1 MRNRT
6 WKRFLSIALSLTLV
20 FSLIVPVGSL
30 ATTDVLEDTAA
41 TSEEAVESQNPPET
55 QEEED
60 SDYPPESGEPDE
72 PDDIPEG
79 SDEEIENSGEAP
91 EVSIEALEVPLV
103 EVEEE
108 LFASADAEPLIEEI
122 LYDINIIPPA
132 NGTLAAEAESAER
145 GHTIILTVVPDE
157 GYNLKPGSLSVV
169 TVVQQAPRL
178 VRGSGTDESPYTFIM
193 PADSVTVRAE
203 FIRICNVTIDPNIVN
218 GSITTDISS
227 GVAGEKV
234 NITVIP
240 DDGYRLKF
248 NSTTNQP
255 NKTLKVTGVTSNAN
269 VSIADWFYTPETG
282 VNLDL
287 NAAATS
293 YSFTMPNDDVIIT
306 AEFTQPFALIAA
318 PGMENGAIHFNG
330 RAVAG
335 AGERVP
341 VGAAPDTG
349 YKLKDGSLILTDS
362 NKEPVIYNSTYGEF
376 IMPAS
381 DVTVFAEFEIMP
393 SLDGINLKAVGGDA
407 EAVLTWESMGNWK
420 NYMVYYRIKD
430 SGDAYKTQGFYN
442 TLSGTVSGLT
452 NDVEYEF
459 YILLD
464 GAVSDLV
471 YASTSAI
478 MPTGVALTQSSVDVV
493 LGNTVQLYATV
504 APASSKA
511 TAVTWT
517 SSNEDVAVVGEHGMV
532 ETKSLG
538 TTTITVTTNTAGKT
552 ASCIVTVVA
561 SSDIP
566 AGGSMIMGDA
576 SAQYNESGGTVQI
589 PFTVTIPTNR
599 PIFEFNFNFGINAY
613 SSDYHIAGISLD
625 GEELKGNTTTTIG
638 NSKIKINNLPL
649 TGADNYGWC
658 VVTPVEGRFLEAGKV
673 YNFVLTITIL
683 NTATPAFNVSFG
695 NSVNYSSTFYYYDY
709 DYSPNRD
716 RFAWAEVRKTGR
728 ITAEWTGE
736 GIPFS
741 GTGVNTTYFI
751 AKPSDLLWYAE
762 QINSGIACR
771 ATLYTDIDLTDTD
784 FNGIG
789 TAENPMG
796 SLFSGNGY
804 SVTYNMEQ
812 TEDGAVGFIRYMANG
827 TIRDLTVKGT
837 INVTGG
843 TVNAGGVVGELRNGA
858 GNIASCKNEMT
869 ISVTGSGGGNVGG
882 IVGYIESTTT
892 NWAGAVSGSTNLGT
906 ITADGAGVA
915 AAGGIVGYAKNSAVG
930 SSANGGTNRAAT
942 GVAGTGG
949 VTGRGF
955 IGGIVGIMDN
965 SNGIKDFSDN
975 TNFGVVTGL
984 SGEATGGIAGKIIR
998 ANVGG
1003 TYNGASITEY
1013 ANRNYGAVSGAT
1025 KYAGG
1030 IAGCV
1035 DNAAAERFALNY
1047 NAAQITSTSAAQGAA
1062 VGGIIGHT
1070 TGSETVVITNNTN
1083 SGSVSA
1089 GDGVTKGGILGRADA
1104 ALSAELCIGNYYSAA
1119 EGLDDA
1125 AYGEAAPASWL
1136 SIEGFSPLYSGTGG
1150 DGSVENPYQIATIND
1165 FLWLTKQVNS
1175 GMEPG
1180 AAPGRN
1186 YNVIL
1191 VTDIDLTEYPGYEG
1205 LGTDSYPSQEYCGIF
1220 DGNGHTITVA
1230 LDGSSTGGQA
1240 RGGRMAIFRTC
1251 TGATIKNLTVEG
1263 TVTGSRV
1270 AGVALTFNGGTIE
1283 NVHNYADIT
1292 DFHNKTTHANAG
1304 QAAGIICGSSPALM
1318 KNVTNHGK
1326 IDGHNAAGIANMIV
1340 VTTVIDDC
1348 HNYGDITGCMIA
1360 AGIVG
1365 SITAGE
1371 KSTDGKPSLIIKN
1384 TTNNGTVTSLAPVVL
1399 DNVAW
1404 YNNADPST
1412 NHTAGGIVGKVENA
1426 IVEFNNVTNNGTVQG
1441 TGNNV
1446 GGILGTSTFGDYQDT
1461 DFRII
1466 NSTNNGDIISIYDGD
1481 DPWYLSHIN
1490 VGGIVGNTSGNF
1502 DPSSQWNPHGTPGH
1516 TQKATVIGS
1525 VNNGNVSG
1533 PEGINKGAI
1542 VGLISG
1548 NESSTINVDNDS
1560 NYSSVDV
1567 GEEGRNPFG
1576 GTQYDPNTHEIKD
1589 GVLVEKQPELKPPPP
1604 NYSDDRGSGTPVTP
1618 QPSAPPAVGNSTPPP
1633 ANITDP
1639 EIPMA
1644 PAPPPT
1650 QSENPLP
1657 PQSSQ
1662 QPVNRYPQ
1670 TLPAVP
1676 TAIPREPLSNIV
1688 VRTEDTDETTVTDD
1702 GNDDEAEPD
1711 VEPEVRAD
1719 PELEDE
1725 ERPDMV
1731 RETVRSNAA
1740 IAIIVSIVIITVLAV
1755 IGVFFYKK
1763 RLAAK

>member
-6 WKRFLSIALSLTLV
+6 WKQFLSIALSLALI
-20 FSLIVPVGSL
+20 FSLMAPMGGF
-30 ATTDVLEDTAA
+30 AAADEPENTAA
-41 TSEEAVESQNPPET
+41 IESPEVSPILPEPQDGEIEAPPA
-55 QEEED
+55 D
-60 SDYPPESGEPDE
+60 SGEPEESGESDDDVLDDSDKEQE
-72 PDDIPEG
+72 PLP
-79 SDEEIENSGEAP
+79 
-91 EVSIEALEVPLV
+91 
-103 EVEEE
+103 EEE
-108 LFASADAEPLIEEI
+108 ADGLLASAAGPLSEEI
-122 LYDINIIPPA
+122 LYAINVIPPT
-132 NGTLAAEAESAER
+132 NGALTAEFEDAER
-145 GHTIILTVVPDE
+145 GSTVILTITPDE
-157 GYNLKPGSLSVV
+157 GYNLKPGSLSVL
-169 TVVQQAPRL
+169 TDVQQAPRL
-178 VRGSGTDESPYTFIM
+178 VRGAGTEENPYTFIM
-193 PADSVTVRAE
+193 PADSVTVRVE

-218 GSITTDISS
+218 GIITTDISS

-234 NITVIP
+234 NITVTP

-255 NKTLKVTGVTSNAN
+255 NKTLKVTGVTSNVN
-269 VSIADWFYTPETG
+269 VSIADWFYTPETNI
-282 VNLDL
+282 NLDL

-306 AEFTQPFALIAA
+306 AEFTEPFALIAVA
-318 PGMENGAIHFNG
+318 GMENGNINFNG
-330 RAVAG
+330 RTVAG

-341 VGAAPDTG
+341 IGTTPNAG
-349 YKLKDGSLILTDS
+349 YKLKDGSLSLIDS
-362 NKEPVIYNSTYGEF
+362 DGEPVTYNSTYGEF

-381 DVTVFAEFEIMP
+381 DVTITAEFEVVP
-393 SLDGINLKAVGGDA
+393 ALEGINLKAVGGDS
-407 EAVLTWESMGNWK
+407 EAVLTWDSMGSWK
-420 NYMVYYRIKD
+420 NYMVHYRIKD

-442 TLSGTVSGLT
+442 TLTGTVSGLT

-471 YASTSAI
+471 YAATAGI
-478 MPTGVALTQSSVDVV
+478 MPTGVTLTQNSVNVV
-493 LGNTVQLYATV
+493 LGQTVQLYATV
-504 APASSKA
+504 APSTTKS
-511 TAVTWT
+511 TTVTWT
-517 SSNEDVAVVGEHGMV
+517 SDNEDVAVVGEHGMV
-532 ETKSLG
+532 ETKALG
-538 TTTITVTTNTAGKT
+538 TATITVTTNAAGKT
-552 ASCIVTVVA
+552 ATCVVTVVS
-561 SSDIP
+561 SSDVP
-566 AGGSMIMGDA
+566 AGGSMIIGDA
-576 SAQYNESGGTVQI
+576 NAQYNDEGGTVQI
-589 PFTVTIPTNR
+589 PLTVTIPTNR
-599 PIFEFNFNFGINAY
+599 PIFEFDFNLNINNY
-613 SSDYHIAGISLD
+613 SSDYHVYGISLD
-625 GEELKGNTTTTIG
+625 GEELPGRTTTTVG

-649 TGADNYGWC
+649 TTADYNGWC
-658 VVTPVEGRFLEAGKV
+658 VVTPAEGRFLEAGKV
-673 YNFVLTITIL
+673 YNFVLTIKIL
-683 NTATPAFNVSFG
+683 NTATPTFNVSFG
-695 NSVNYSSTFYYYDY
+695 NSGNYSSTFYYYDY

-716 RFAWAEVRKTGR
+716 RFTNAEVRKTGR

-741 GTGVNTTYFI
+741 GTGDTTTYFI

-771 ATLYTDIDLTDTD
+771 ATLYADIDLTDTEFD
-784 FNGIG
+784 GIG
-789 TAENPMG
+789 TAENRMG

-804 SVTYNMEQ
+804 SVTYNMNQ
-812 TEDGAVGFIRYMANG
+812 SEDGAVGFIRYMANG
-827 TIRDLTVKGT
+827 TIRDLTVKGA

-843 TVNAGGVVGELRNGA
+843 TVNVGGVVGELRNGA

-869 ISVTGSGGGNVGG
+869 INVTGSGAGNVGG
-882 IVGYIESTTT
+882 IVGYIESTRASWDG
-892 NWAGAVSGSTNLGT
+892 NVSGSVNLGT
-906 ITADGAGVA
+906 IMADAAGVTA
-915 AAGGIVGYAKNSAVG
+915 TGGIVGYTKNSSVG
-930 SSANGGTNRAAT
+930 SSANGGTNRAT
-942 GVAGTGG
+942 TGTGG
-949 VTGRGF
+949 GSVTGRGF
-955 IGGIVGIMDN
+955 VGGIVGIMDN
-965 SNGIKDFSDN
+965 SNGVKDFSDN
-975 TNFGVVTGL
+975 TNFGSIIGL
-984 SGEATGGIAGKIIR
+984 SGEATGGIAGKIIS

-1025 KYAGG
+1025 RCVGG

-1035 DNAAAERFALNY
+1035 DNSAAERFALNY
-1047 NAAQITSTSAAQGAA
+1047 NAAQITSTSAMADSA

-1070 TGSETVVITNNTN
+1070 TGSETVIITNNTS
-1083 SGSVSA
+1083 SGTVAASGGA
-1089 GDGVTKGGILGRADA
+1089 TQGGVLGKADA
-1104 ALSAELCIGNYYSAA
+1104 ALSADLCIGNYYSHA
-1119 EGLDDA
+1119 EGLEDA
-1125 AYGEAAPASWL
+1125 AYGEAVPASWL

-1150 DGSVENPYQIATIND
+1150 DGSEEDPYQIATIND

-1175 GMEPG
+1175 GTEPG

-1240 RGGRMAIFRTC
+1240 RGGRMAIFRSC

-1270 AGVALTFNGGTIE
+1270 AGVALTFNGGTME

-1292 DFHNKTTHANAG
+1292 DSHSKTTHTNAG
-1304 QAAGIICGSSPALM
+1304 QAAGIICGSSPARM
-1318 KNVTNHGK
+1318 TNVTNHGK
-1326 IDGHNAAGIANMIV
+1326 IDGHNAAGIANTVV

-1365 SITAGE
+1365 SIGAGE
-1371 KSTDGKPSLIIKN
+1371 KSADGKPSLIIKN

-1412 NHTAGGIVGKVENA
+1412 NHTAGGIVGKVDNA

-1441 TGNNV
+1441 TGNNI

-1461 DFRII
+1461 DFRVI
-1466 NSTNNGDIISIYDGD
+1466 NSTNNGDIISLYDGD

-1567 GEEGRNPFG
+1567 GDEGRNPVKG
-1576 GTQYDPNTHEIKD
+1576 NPYNPETHKVEN
-1589 GVLVEKQPELKPPPP
+1589 GVLVEKQPEPKPPVDGG
-1604 NYSDDRGSGTPVTP
+1604 NGNNDDYS
-1618 QPSAPPAVGNSTPPP
+1618 
-1633 ANITDP
+1633 
-1639 EIPMA
+1639 
-1644 PAPPPT
+1644 PAPPTAQLPSPPPVVTRPPSPPT
-1650 QSENPLP
+1650 SIPDPETPLAPASPEPTAQQNENPAP
-1657 PQSSQ
+1657 PQYSPP
-1662 QPVNRYPQ
+1662 PVNRYPQ
-1670 TLPAVP
+1670 NLAAAPSPTPSAALPD
-1676 TAIPREPLSNIV
+1676 IV
-1688 VRTEDTDETTVTDD
+1688 VREAEDSDSTIADEETDD
-1702 GNDDEAEPD
+1702 EPEPEIEPEATAEP
-1711 VEPEVRAD
+1711 EPEA
-1719 PELEDE
+1719 E
-1725 ERPDMV
+1725 ERPDVV
-1731 RETVRSNAA
+1731 RETVQSNAA
-1740 IAIIVSIVIITVLAV
+1740 VIVIIIVVIAAAAAV
-1755 IGVFFYKK
+1755 IGLLLYRK
-1763 RLAAK
+1763 RSVRK